1 MESLKHLRVLV
12 VAQQLR
18 RAAPGGIGT
27 YIRGLVSGF
36 DALGNSDP
44 ELSLLASRWRG
55 DGDPLAELGRP
66 LLASAVPAPLLT
78 RAWQAGILAA
88 PAGFDLVHA
97 ASFNVPRSASAISVV
112 VHDLAWR
119 VVPEAF
125 PGRGRRWHEAALE
138 RAIRRASVLMV
149 PTAEAASRLIAAGAG
164 SGQVEVVDPMHG
176 CDHLPPPDTT
186 AAGALLAG
194 LGVTGP
200 YLLSVGTLEPRKNLV
215 RLMQAYAR
223 ARPSLPEPWP
233 LVIVGPRG
241 WGEALGSTPRGGVV
255 LAGDVPAAVLSG
267 LYAGARLLAYVPL
280 HEGFGL
286 PAVEAMAAG
295 TPVVS
300 TSMPSV
306 GRATLEVDPFDID
319 AMAGALV
326 EVATNEQRRVELV
339 AAGRE
344 RTGRRTWAAAAA
356 RHLEVWQRLV

>member
-1 MESLKHLRVLV
+1 MRVLV

-27 YIRGLVSGF
+27 YIRGLVAGL
-36 DALGNSDP
+36 DALGNV
-44 ELSLLASRWRG
+44 ETEVSLLASRRRG

-66 LLASAVPAPLLT
+66 VLAPTIPAPLLT
-78 RAWQAGILAA
+78 RAWQAGALAA
-88 PAGFDLVHA
+88 PAGFDIVHA
-97 ASFNVPRSASAISVV
+97 ASLNVPRSAAPISVV
-112 VHDLAWR
+112 VHDLAWQ
-119 VVPEAF
+119 VVPDAF
-125 PGRGRRWHEAALE
+125 PVRGRRWHEAALE
-138 RAIRRASVLMV
+138 KAIRRASVLMV
-149 PTAEAASRLIAAGAG
+149 PTMDAASQLRAAGAG
-164 SGQVEVVDPMHG
+164 AAQVEVVDPMHG
-176 CDHLPPPDTT
+176 CDHLPGQDTA

-200 YLLSVGTLEPRKNLV
+200 YLLSVGTLEPRKNLA

-241 WGEALGSTPRGGVV
+241 WGQALGATPRTGVV
-255 LAGDVPAAVLSG
+255 LAGDVPAAVLAA

-300 TSMPSV
+300 TPMPSA
-306 GRATLEVDPFDID
+306 GGATCEVDPFDID
-319 AMAGALV
+319 AIAGALV
-326 EVATNEQRRVELV
+326 EVATNEQRRLDLI
-339 AAGRE
+339 AAGRD
-344 RTGRRTWAAAAA
+344 RTGGRTWAVAAA

>member
-1 MESLKHLRVLV
+1 MRVLV

-27 YIRGLVSGF
+27 YIRGLVAGF
-36 DALGNSDP
+36 DALGIEEM
-44 ELSLLASRWRG
+44 ELSLLASRRRG
-55 DGDPLAELGRP
+55 TGDPLIELGRP
-66 LLASAVPAPLLT
+66 TRTPAIPAPLLT

-88 PAGFDLVHA
+88 PAGFDVVHA
-97 ASFNVPRSASAISVV
+97 ASLNVPRTASPMSVV

-125 PGRGRRWHEAALE
+125 PGRGRRWHEAALQK
-138 RAIRRASVLMV
+138 AVRRARVLIV
-149 PTAEAASRLIAAGAG
+149 PTLDAADQLMAAGAG
-164 SGQVEVVDPMHG
+164 RGQVEVVDPMHG
-176 CDHLPPPDTT
+176 CDHLPPPDAT
-186 AAGALLAG
+186 AAGALLVE

-200 YLLSVGTLEPRKNLV
+200 YLLSVCTLEPRKNLA

-223 ARPSLPEPWP
+223 ARPSLPEQWP

-241 WGEALGSTPRGGVV
+241 WGEALGTTPRTGVL
-255 LAGDVPAAVLSG
+255 LAGDVPAAVLAG
-267 LYAGARLLAYVPL
+267 LYAGARALAYVPL

-300 TSMPSV
+300 TPMPSA
-306 GRATLEVDPFDID
+306 GRATLEVDPLDID
-319 AMAGALV
+319 AMAAALV
-326 EVATNEQRRVELV
+326 EVATDEQRRLELV

-344 RTGRRTWAAAAA
+344 RTRGRTWAAAAA
-356 RHLEVWQRLV
+356 GHLEVWQRLV